1 VHGEES
7 ATGCLRPP
15 VCISFPIDASP
26 FALHVSSCYDIPA
39 GSLGGQAARGKAE
52 LSEQT
57 VAERP
62 MKFVEMTGKRLAEL
76 INDGELHAA
85 DLESAGITS
94 DTIVRINEQG
104 DIEVRRTTCW
114 DVVGGLLGEYRERIR
129 RITGM
134 EWA

>member
-1 VHGEES
+1 
-7 ATGCLRPP
+7 
-15 VCISFPIDASP
+15 
-26 FALHVSSCYDIPA
+26 
-39 GSLGGQAARGKAE
+39 
-52 LSEQT
+52 
-57 VAERP
+57 

-104 DIEVRRTTCW
+104 DIEVRRTNCW